1 MGLRMQYA
9 PVIAQDIMSAVDER
23 NDCMAAL
30 HKLAAKFAAD
40 QPRGSR
46 YENAATGGSRHDTF
60 LVLGTSGPTYVC
72 CWALPSWGKHHT
84 NVGRLKQSD
93 QNTQFR
99 NELVSDL

>member
-1 MGLRMQYA
+1 MQYA

-40 QPRGSR
+40 QSRGSR
-46 YENAATGGSRHDTF
+46 YENTATGPRHDTF
-60 LVLGTSGPTYVC
+60 VVLGTSGQLIFAAGRC
-72 CWALPSWGKHHT
+72 HRGKTSHRL
-84 NVGRLKQSD
+84 GRFKQSD

-99 NELVSDL
+99 DELVSDL